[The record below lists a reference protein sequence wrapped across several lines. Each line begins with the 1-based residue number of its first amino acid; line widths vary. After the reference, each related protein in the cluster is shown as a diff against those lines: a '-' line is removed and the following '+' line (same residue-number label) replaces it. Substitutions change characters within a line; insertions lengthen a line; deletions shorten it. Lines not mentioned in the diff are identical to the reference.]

1 MEVYWAVIAILLTL
15 VVLLVLLPSMNGNGA
30 KPPVPVRGAPAA
42 PMPVRASC
50 TPILPSRAPAPA
62 PAIHQAGCHHPEDP
76 NCVPLSAGYRVA
88 QDPTMPAPGW
98 VPPPV
103 PCGVAGLSGTAR
115 QIQDEAAE
123 EIDQAEDAS
132 EGLRAYY
139 RPARPVIQDY
149 PPKPVTDCPYVKPP
163 SGPLPLAD
171 VPMCIAARPE
181 SLRQAPLAVSV

>member
-15 VVLLVLLPSMNGNGA
+15 VVLLVLLPSMNGA
-30 KPPVPVRGAPAA
+30 KPPVPMRGAPAA
-42 PMPVRASC
+42 PVPQR
-50 TPILPSRAPAPA
+50 APA
-62 PAIHQAGCHHPEDP
+62 PAIHPGGCHSPEDP

-139 RPARPVIQDY
+139 RPARPVVQDY